1 MEEIGVS
8 SSSHLLDI
16 SKSAH
21 LRQGTACDNLTIDNS
36 HDTSC
41 GNIVIVENSLHNRGT
56 SSSVLVPLNSQ
67 NPGNI
72 LPLSNKLK
80 ISQKS
85 MKAMPKITLNANNLQ
100 RLQKAKP
107 QNIQKKNIANDLDD
121 DLGNILD
128 IPIIFAKDDDNLSGI
143 DKMPV
148 VTQTM
153 PTKEPQERP
162 KLHNTTKIVLI
173 SNKQDNKLQQTPNSK
188 CGTTSTQAVIC
199 PNIPMQNLNRLVLQT
214 RSQNTNISAKTKVGV
229 PMDNRLMQPTVKYTK
244 IILAKRKA
252 QPTIHNERNEQIIA
266 TRTSEDAPKILT
278 FQKNEDRYV
287 QTQSCKTSINYD
299 DPFADN
305 VLEIEDAIKTNII
318 ERSKY
323 ASAPAILGNDS
334 DILNQT
340 NLNNKEHASSST
352 FDNINE
358 INVEYT

>member
-1 MEEIGVS
+1 
-8 SSSHLLDI
+8 
-16 SKSAH
+16 
-21 LRQGTACDNLTIDNS
+21 
-36 HDTSC
+36 
-41 GNIVIVENSLHNRGT
+41 
-56 SSSVLVPLNSQ
+56 
-67 NPGNI
+67 
-72 LPLSNKLK
+72 
-80 ISQKS
+80 

-214 RSQNTNISAKTKVGV
+214 RSQNTNVSAKTKVGM
-229 PMDNRLMQPTVKYTK
+229 PIDNRLMQPAVKYTK

-266 TRTSEDAPKILT
+266 ARTSEDAPKILT
-278 FQKNEDRYV
+278 FQKDEDRYV
-287 QTQSCKTSINYD
+287 QTQSCKTSTNYD

-323 ASAPAILGNDS
+323 TSASAILGNDS

-340 NLNNKEHASSST
+340 NLNNKEHAVSST